1 MQNGLNRVTNLM
13 CSVGYEASTA
23 NQSKQLKIFDIR
35 NHHDLSFLCSY
46 STPIIDQCQPLGA
59 RKTSLQY
66 RKLSLNLYGINTYV
80 KVGPPRS
87 P

>member
-1 MQNGLNRVTNLM
+1 L
-13 CSVGYEASTA
+13 CYHST
-23 NQSKQLKIFDIR
+23 S
-35 NHHDLSFLCSY
+35 
-46 STPIIDQCQPLGA
+46 IIVQRQALAA